1 MIDVYDPGL
10 TFYVDKLT
18 RREPFALVRY
28 GDGEWS
34 AIVQDRRSCVGQRLD
49 LPGMREAMM
58 LSIRRAYNDPRYLM
72 ACHPNQARGD
82 IEDWLRENQPRWLK
96 WLDNR
101 TLYQAS
107 RKGCLFPF
115 VDALRHLDAPLVVI
129 GPAHLAQLEDILP
142 VAAHIEIPGV
152 DAWSRLEHILEAAEA
167 WRGAVFSI
175 SAGPTSSPLVWR
187 MFARGHCDRGVLL
200 DVGSLWDVYC
210 GRASRGY
217 QYGMKPETINANL
230 NGAEEHDENTR

>member
-1 MIDVYDPGL
+1 MIDVTDPGL
-10 TFYVDKLT
+10 TFYVDKL
-18 RREPFALVRY
+18 RNREPFALVRY

-34 AIVQDRRSCVGQRLD
+34 AIVQDRASCVGQRLN

-82 IEDWLRENQPRWLK
+82 IEDWLREHQPPFLK

-107 RKGCLFPF
+107 RKGRLYPF
-115 VDALRHLDAPLVVI
+115 VAALRELSASLVII
-129 GPAHLAQLEDILP
+129 GPPHLRNLARVLP
-142 VAAHIEIPGV
+142 YAGFIEIPGV
-152 DAWSRLEHILEAAEA
+152 DAWPMLEHILAEA
-167 WRGAVFSI
+167 ENYRGAVFSI

-210 GRASRGY
+210 GKASRGY
-217 QYGMKPETINANL
+217 QYGMKAETIQRNL
-230 NGAEEHDENTR
+230 EGTEVLAC